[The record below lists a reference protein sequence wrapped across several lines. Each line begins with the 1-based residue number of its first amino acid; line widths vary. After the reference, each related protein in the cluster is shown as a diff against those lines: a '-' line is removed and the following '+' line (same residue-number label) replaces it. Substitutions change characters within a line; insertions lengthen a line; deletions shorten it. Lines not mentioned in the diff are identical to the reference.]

1 MSTGNNLQG
10 GTEATG
16 RTELQAG
23 MVRRKIVVLNSSRAV
38 SREVFFMIREQA
50 FREVEV
56 GMLQSDII
64 DTSPCVIGRT

>member
-1 MSTGNNLQG
+1 
-10 GTEATG
+10 
-16 RTELQAG
+16 